1 MTLLKEEEG
10 LICLLFLDRELN
22 LARPWL
28 SADHATCMAAVARD
42 KAMAGLV
49 ASLEL
54 PELLGERILTL
65 LLTGRCSNLALEGP

>member
-1 MTLLKEEEG
+1 
-10 LICLLFLDRELN
+10 
-22 LARPWL
+22 
-28 SADHATCMAAVARD
+28 MAAVARD